1 MANDLQKR
9 LAGLG
14 ACDDALT
21 WIGNRTLS
29 RAWAECERA
38 DWMLWIASRL
48 DGRCGWP
55 DLTVVVRAACSCAAR
70 SLRYVKSGD
79 HRPRN
84 AIRAARRWARNPS
97 EKNKAAAASA
107 ATAAAA
113 AAGSRAATAAATA
126 AGSWAA
132 ASAAA
137 EAGSAAEAAEHRA
150 MCKIIRR
157 IIKPGRL
164 PR

>member
-55 DLTVVVRAACSCAAR
+55 DLTVVVRAACSCAA
-70 SLRYVKSGD
+70 
-79 HRPRN
+79 
-84 AIRAARRWARNPS
+84 
-97 EKNKAAAASA
+97 AS
-107 ATAAAA
+107 
-113 AAGSRAATAAATA
+113 
-126 AGSWAA
+126 AA